1 MLWKIPVTWEMYGCV
16 RIEAETLEEAMAI
29 AEDPD
34 GRIPLPDDGAY
45 VDGSWTLSST
55 EPEDVR
61 LFQMP
66 QKGQ

>member
-1 MLWKIPVTWEMYGCV
+1 MLWNIPVTWEMYGCV

-34 GRIPLPDDGAY
+34 GMIPLPDDGAY
-45 VDGSWTLSST
+45 VDSSWTLSST

-66 QKGQ
+66 QKG

>member
-16 RIEAETLEEAMAI
+16 RIEAETLEEAMSI
-29 AEDPD
+29 VEDPD

-66 QKGQ
+66 QKG

>member
-45 VDGSWTLSST
+45 VDGSWTLAST